1 MLVLIA
7 SSDTTRVTR
16 WRRALPREA
25 DVIVCPSYVL
35 AEEAIARDLP
45 DFVLLDWTL
54 PVVSE
59 PGAVRTLRDRS
70 PGSQMIVMSD
80 VPDDDVEI
88 ELFAAGV
95 RGCCAAL
102 DDVNILRRAIH
113 SVSCG
118 ELWIRRVLIAQLV
131 DRLTRRD
138 LTTVRSSRLSNPA
151 ATVLLRELT
160 PREHEVAELVSHG
173 GTNKEIAHSLA
184 ITERTVKAHLTEI
197 FRKLGIDD
205 RVKLAV
211 MMMSESFAGR
221 GAPALDRAP
230 PTVLANA
237 GSVVR
242 M

>member
-25 DVIVCPSYVL
+25 DVIVCPSYLL

-59 PGAVRTLRDRS
+59 PGAIRALRDCS

-88 ELFAAGV
+88 ELFSAGV

-102 DDVNILRRAIH
+102 DDVNVLRRAIH
-113 SVSCG
+113 SVSLG
-118 ELWIRRVLIAQLV
+118 ELWIRRGLISRLI
-131 DRLTRRD
+131 DSLTRRD
-138 LTTVRSSRLSNPA
+138 PVPARASRLSNPTA
-151 ATVLLRELT
+151 SVLLRDLT
-160 PREHEVAELVSHG
+160 PREIEVAELVSHG

-197 FRKLGIDD
+197 FRKLEIDD
-205 RVKLAV
+205 RVKLAL
-211 MMMSESFAGR
+211 MMMSESYAGR
-221 GAPALDRAP
+221 GTPAPDRAP
-230 PTVLANA
+230 PTALTSA
-237 GSVVR
+237 GSSVR